1 MNNRFLNMKINEK
14 YIPII
19 LGISAALIIGVLGFL
34 SLETSLGYWLIFS
47 FGATTFSVLVFY
59 KADMAQ
65 PKNVFFGH
73 LVSILVGILF
83 NEIFGMSFITLGLA
97 VGLALTLMM
106 YFKVEHPP
114 AAANPLIALLSDVS
128 FEFIFLPVAG
138 GAIVVIILS
147 ILTNR
152 YLLKRNYPT
161 KFF

>member
-1 MNNRFLNMKINEK
+1 MKVNHK
-14 YIPII
+14 YIPIV
-19 LGISAALIIGVLGFL
+19 LGISAALIIGALGFL

-59 KADMAQ
+59 KAEMAQ

-73 LVSILVGILF
+73 LVSIIVGILI
-83 NEIFGMSFITLGLA
+83 NQIFGMSFVTLGLA
-97 VGLALTLMM
+97 VGLALTLMI

-138 GAIVVIILS
+138 GAIVIIILS
-147 ILTNR
+147 ILINR

-161 KFF
+161 RFL

>member
-1 MNNRFLNMKINEK
+1 MKINAN
-14 YIPII
+14 YLPIT
-19 LGISAALIIGVLGFL
+19 LGISAAFIIGVLGFL
-34 SLETSLGYWLIFS
+34 SFETSLGYWLIFS

-73 LVSILVGILF
+73 IVSMIVGILF

-97 VGLALTLMM
+97 VGFALALMM

-147 ILTNR
+147 ILINK
-152 YLLKRNYPT
+152 YLLKRNYPS

>member
-1 MNNRFLNMKINEK
+1 MKIEAN
-14 YIPII
+14 YLPIT
-19 LGISAALIIGVLGFL
+19 LGTSAALIIGVLGFL

-73 LVSILVGILF
+73 IVSMIVGILF

-97 VGLALTLMM
+97 VGFALALMM

-147 ILTNR
+147 ILINK
-152 YLLKRNYPT
+152 YLLKRNYPS

>member
-1 MNNRFLNMKINEK
+1 MKIDEK

-19 LGISAALIIGVLGFL
+19 LGISAALIIGMLGFL

-97 VGLALTLMM
+97 VGLALALMM

-138 GAIVVIILS
+138 GTIVIIILS
-147 ILTNR
+147 ILINR
-152 YLLKRNYPT
+152 YLLKRNYPLR
-161 KFF
+161 FF

>member
-1 MNNRFLNMKINEK
+1 MKFNDK
-14 YIPII
+14 HIPII
-19 LGISAALIIGVLGFL
+19 LGISAALIIGALAYL

-73 LVSILVGILF
+73 LISIFVGILF
-83 NEIFGMSFITLGLA
+83 NEIFGMSFISLGLA
-97 VGLALTLMM
+97 VGFALTLMM
-106 YFKVEHPP
+106 LFKVEHPP
-114 AAANPLIALLSDVS
+114 AAANPLIAIMSDVS

-138 GAIVVIILS
+138 GTLIIIFLS
-147 ILTNR
+147 ILINR

-161 KFF
+161 NFFNLK

>member
-1 MNNRFLNMKINEK
+1 
-14 YIPII
+14 
-19 LGISAALIIGVLGFL
+19 
-34 SLETSLGYWLIFS
+34 
-47 FGATTFSVLVFY
+47 
-59 KADMAQ
+59 MAQ

-73 LVSILVGILF
+73 IVSIIVGIGF

-128 FEFIFLPVAG
+128 FEFVFLPVAG
-138 GAIVVIILS
+138 GAIIIIILS
-147 ILTNR
+147 IIINK

-161 KFF
+161 K

>member
-1 MNNRFLNMKINEK
+1 MKINAN
-14 YIPII
+14 YLPIT

-73 LVSILVGILF
+73 IVSMIVGILF

-97 VGLALTLMM
+97 VGFALALMM

-147 ILTNR
+147 ILINK
-152 YLLKRNYPT
+152 YLLKRNYPS

>member
-1 MNNRFLNMKINEK
+1 MKINDK
-14 YIPII
+14 YLPIV

-73 LVSILVGILF
+73 IVSMIVGILF

-97 VGLALTLMM
+97 VGFALALMM

-147 ILTNR
+147 VLINR
-152 YLLKRNYPT
+152 YLLKRNYPS
-161 KFF
+161 KFFNYK

>member
-1 MNNRFLNMKINEK
+1 MKINDK
-14 YIPII
+14 LIPII
-19 LGISAALIIGVLGFL
+19 LGISAAIIISVLAFM
-34 SLETSLGYWLIFS
+34 SLETSYGYWLIFS

-73 LVSILVGILF
+73 LVSIIVGILF

-138 GAIVVIILS
+138 GTIVII
-147 ILTNR
+147 ILTILINK

-161 KFF
+161 KKY

>member
-1 MNNRFLNMKINEK
+1 MKIDKK
-14 YIPII
+14 YIPIV
-19 LGISAALIIGVLGFL
+19 LGISAALIIGVLAFL

-73 LVSILVGILF
+73 LISIIIGILF

-97 VGLALTLMM
+97 VGFALALMM

-128 FEFIFLPVAG
+128 FEFIFLPVASG
-138 GAIVVIILS
+138 TVVIIILS
-147 ILTNR
+147 ILINR

-161 KFF
+161 GFH

>member
-1 MNNRFLNMKINEK
+1 MKVNHK
-14 YIPII
+14 YIPIV
-19 LGISAALIIGVLGFL
+19 LGISGALIISALGFL

-73 LVSILVGILF
+73 LVSIIVGILF

-97 VGLALTLMM
+97 VGLALTLMV

-128 FEFIFLPVAG
+128 FEFIFMPVASG
-138 GAIVVIILS
+138 TIVIIILS
-147 ILTNR
+147 IIVNK

-161 KFF
+161 KLY

>member
-1 MNNRFLNMKINEK
+1 MKIHEK

-19 LGISAALIIGVLGFL
+19 LGVSAAFIIGVLGFL
-34 SLETSLGYWLIFS
+34 SLETTLGYWLIFS

-73 LVSILVGILF
+73 LISIIVGILF

-97 VGLALTLMM
+97 VGLALALMM

-138 GAIVVIILS
+138 GTIVIIILS
-147 ILTNR
+147 ILINR
-152 YLLKRNYPT
+152 YLLKRNYPLR
-161 KFF
+161 FF

>member
-1 MNNRFLNMKINEK
+1 MKIDGK

-19 LGISAALIIGVLGFL
+19 LGISASLIIGVLGFL

-65 PKNVFFGH
+65 PRNVFFGH
-73 LVSILVGILF
+73 LVSITVGVLF

-97 VGLALTLMM
+97 VGFALALMM

-128 FEFIFLPVAG
+128 FEFIFLPVAAG
-138 GAIVVIILS
+138 TLIIIFLS
-147 ILTNR
+147 ILINK

-161 KFF
+161 QFF

>member
-1 MNNRFLNMKINEK
+1 MKIDEK

-128 FEFIFLPVAG
+128 FEFIFLPVASG
-138 GAIVVIILS
+138 TVVIIILS
-147 ILTNR
+147 IIINR

>member
-1 MNNRFLNMKINEK
+1 MKIEAN
-14 YIPII
+14 YLPIT

-73 LVSILVGILF
+73 IVSMIVGILF

-97 VGLALTLMM
+97 VGFALALMV

-147 ILTNR
+147 ILINR

>member
-1 MNNRFLNMKINEK
+1 MKVNHK
-14 YIPII
+14 YIPIV
-19 LGISAALIIGVLGFL
+19 LGISAALIIGALGFL

-73 LVSILVGILF
+73 LVSIIVGILI
-83 NEIFGMSFITLGLA
+83 NQIFGMSFVTLGLA
-97 VGLALTLMM
+97 VGLALTFMM

-138 GAIVVIILS
+138 GAIVIIILS
-147 ILTNR
+147 ILINR
-152 YLLKRNYPT
+152 YLLKRNYPN
-161 KFF
+161 KFL

>member
-1 MNNRFLNMKINEK
+1 MKIDEK

-47 FGATTFSVLVFY
+47 FGATTFSILVFY

-65 PKNVFFGH
+65 PRNVFFGH
-73 LVSILVGILF
+73 LVSIIVGILF

-97 VGLALTLMM
+97 VGLALTLMI

-128 FEFIFLPVAG
+128 FEFIFLPVASG
-138 GAIVVIILS
+138 TIVIIILS
-147 ILTNR
+147 ILINK
-152 YLLKRNYPT
+152 YLLKRNYPS

>member
-1 MNNRFLNMKINEK
+1 MKIEAN
-14 YIPII
+14 YLPIT

-73 LVSILVGILF
+73 IVSMIVGILF

-97 VGLALTLMM
+97 VGFALALMM

-147 ILTNR
+147 VLINR
-152 YLLKRNYPT
+152 YLLKRNYPS
-161 KFF
+161 KFFNYK

>member
-1 MNNRFLNMKINEK
+1 MKFNNK
-14 YIPII
+14 YSPIV
-19 LGISAALIIGVLGFL
+19 LGISAALIIGTLGFL

-65 PKNVFFGH
+65 PRNVFFGH
-73 LVSILVGILF
+73 LVSITVGVLF

-97 VGLALTLMM
+97 VGFALTLMM

-138 GAIVVIILS
+138 GAIVIIILS
-147 ILTNR
+147 ILINR

-161 KFF
+161 KFL

>member
-1 MNNRFLNMKINEK
+1 MKVNHK
-14 YIPII
+14 YIPIV
-19 LGISAALIIGVLGFL
+19 LGISAALIIGALGFL

-59 KADMAQ
+59 KAEMAQ

-73 LVSILVGILF
+73 LVSIIVGILI
-83 NEIFGMSFITLGLA
+83 NQIFGMSFVTLGLA
-97 VGLALTLMM
+97 VGLALTLMI

-138 GAIVVIILS
+138 GAIVIIILS
-147 ILTNR
+147 ILINR
-152 YLLKRNYPT
+152 YLLERNYPT
-161 KFF
+161 KFL

>member
-1 MNNRFLNMKINEK
+1 MKINEK

-73 LVSILVGILF
+73 LVSIMVGILF

-97 VGLALTLMM
+97 VGLALALMM

-114 AAANPLIALLSDVS
+114 AAANPLIALLSDIS

-138 GAIVVIILS
+138 GTVVIIILS
-147 ILTNR
+147 IVINR

-161 KFF
+161 RFF

>member
-1 MNNRFLNMKINEK
+1 MKIEAN
-14 YIPII
+14 YLPIT

-73 LVSILVGILF
+73 IVSMIVGILF

-97 VGLALTLMM
+97 VGFALALMM

-147 ILTNR
+147 ILINR
-152 YLLKRNYPT
+152 YLLKRNYAS
-161 KFF
+161 KFFKYK

>member
-1 MNNRFLNMKINEK
+1 
-14 YIPII
+14 
-19 LGISAALIIGVLGFL
+19 
-34 SLETSLGYWLIFS
+34 
-47 FGATTFSVLVFY
+47 
-59 KADMAQ
+59 MAQ

-73 LVSILVGILF
+73 IVSIIVGIVF

-128 FEFIFLPVAG
+128 FEFVFLPVAG
-138 GAIVVIILS
+138 GAIIIIILS
-147 ILTNR
+147 IIIYK

-161 KFF
+161 K

>member
-1 MNNRFLNMKINEK
+1 MKIDVK
-14 YIPII
+14 YLPIT
-19 LGISAALIIGVLGFL
+19 LGMSSALIIGLLGFL

-73 LVSILVGILF
+73 LVSIIVGILF

-97 VGLALTLMM
+97 VGFALALMM

-138 GAIVVIILS
+138 GTIVIIIMS
-147 ILTNR
+147 ILINR

-161 KFF
+161 RFF

>member
-1 MNNRFLNMKINEK
+1 MKINEK
-14 YIPII
+14 YIPIV
-19 LGISAALIIGVLGFL
+19 LGVSAALIIGVLGFL
-34 SLETSLGYWLIFS
+34 SLETSFGYWLIFS

-73 LVSILVGILF
+73 LVSIIVGILF

-97 VGLALTLMM
+97 VGFALALMM

-128 FEFIFLPVAG
+128 FEFIFLPVASG
-138 GAIVVIILS
+138 TIVIIILS
-147 ILTNR
+147 ILINR
-152 YLLKRNYPT
+152 YVLRRNYPT
-161 KFF
+161 KFFSYK

>member
-1 MNNRFLNMKINEK
+1 MKINEK
-14 YIPII
+14 LIPII
-19 LGISAALIIGVLGFL
+19 LGLSAALIIGVLAFL
-34 SLETSLGYWLIFS
+34 SFETPYGYWLVFS

-59 KADMAQ
+59 QADMAQ

-73 LVSILVGILF
+73 LVSITVGILF

-97 VGLALTLMM
+97 VGFALALMM

-114 AAANPLIALLSDVS
+114 AAANPLIALISDVS
-128 FEFIFLPVAG
+128 FEFIFLPVAA
-138 GAIVVIILS
+138 GAIIIIILS
-147 ILTNR
+147 ILINK

>member
-1 MNNRFLNMKINEK
+1 MKINDK
-14 YIPII
+14 YLPIV
-19 LGISAALIIGVLGFL
+19 LGISAALIIGVLSFL

-59 KADMAQ
+59 KGDMAQ
-65 PKNVFFGH
+65 PENVFFGH
-73 LVSILVGILF
+73 IVSIIVGIVF

-97 VGLALTLMM
+97 MGFALALMI
-106 YFKVEHPP
+106 YFKIEHPP

-138 GAIVVIILS
+138 GVIVVIILS
-147 ILTNR
+147 ILINR

>member
-1 MNNRFLNMKINEK
+1 MKIDEK

-47 FGATTFSVLVFY
+47 FGATTFSILVFY

-65 PKNVFFGH
+65 PRNVFFGH
-73 LVSILVGILF
+73 LVSIIVGILF

-97 VGLALTLMM
+97 VGLALTLMI

-138 GAIVVIILS
+138 GAIVIIILS
-147 ILTNR
+147 IFINR

-161 KFF
+161 KLI

>member
-1 MNNRFLNMKINEK
+1 MKINEK

-19 LGISAALIIGVLGFL
+19 LGVSAALIIGVLGFL

-73 LVSILVGILF
+73 LVSIIVGILF

-97 VGLALTLMM
+97 VGFALALMM

-114 AAANPLIALLSDVS
+114 AAANPLIALLSDIS

-138 GAIVVIILS
+138 GTVVIIILS
-147 ILTNR
+147 IVINR

-161 KFF
+161 RFF

>member
-1 MNNRFLNMKINEK
+1 MKIDEK

-73 LVSILVGILF
+73 LVSIIVGILF

-97 VGLALTLMM
+97 VGFALALMM

-138 GAIVVIILS
+138 GTIVIIIMS
-147 ILTNR
+147 ILINR

-161 KFF
+161 RFF